1 MLDNPK
7 IHPLLAFQHSG
18 LFIDPERAYA
28 MSVKYYEQEQAK
40 VIEPKPAENPNPDE
54 DDK

>member
-1 MLDNPK
+1 
-7 IHPLLAFQHSG
+7 
-18 LFIDPERAYA
+18 

-40 VIEPKPAENPNPDE
+40 VIERKPVENPNPDE